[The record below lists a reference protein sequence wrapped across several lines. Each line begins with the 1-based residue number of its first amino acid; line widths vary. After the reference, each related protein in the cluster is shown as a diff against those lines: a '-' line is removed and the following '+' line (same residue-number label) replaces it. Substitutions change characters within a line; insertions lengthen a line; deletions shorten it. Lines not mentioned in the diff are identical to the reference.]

1 MSAVQ
6 TRTHDL
12 DVAVIGAGPYG
23 LAAAAHLHAADGLEI
38 GVFGEPM
45 SFWDKQMP
53 RGMILRSPYVASN
66 IADPERALTLDDYS
80 EQTRRELP
88 KPVTLEQFVDYGR
101 WFRDQ
106 ALPQPQ
112 FDHRNVSRLE
122 PTNGHFRLELSDG
135 ERLSAHRV
143 VVAAGIMPF
152 AFVPAPFRGLSRE
165 LVSHSSEQRDLGL
178 FRRRRVIV
186 IGGGQSALESA
197 ALLHEAGAEVA
208 VLVRADRIYFLRR
221 GRGIL
226 HHLGPI
232 TTALFAPAEVGPA
245 GISRVVSAPDWYRRL
260 PRALQDRWARRSLRP
275 AGAAWLQPRLE
286 GVAITL
292 ASEVVRADERDGGVD
307 VLLADGS
314 RRHADFVLLA
324 TGYRVEISKYRFLPE
339 SVLER
344 IDRVGG
350 YPRLRRGFESSL
362 DRLYFLGAP
371 SAWSYGP
378 LMRFVAG
385 TEFAAPT
392 LTRAVLG
399 RRRAAPRRRI

>member
-1 MSAVQ
+1 MSAAP
-6 TRTHDL
+6 TKAHDI

-23 LAAAAHLHAADGLEI
+23 LAAAAHLHAADGLQI

-66 IADPERALTLDDYS
+66 IADPERALTLDGYS

-88 KPVTLEQFVDYGR
+88 KPVTLEQFVGYGR

-106 ALPQPQ
+106 ALPQQPQ
-112 FDHRNVSRLE
+112 LDRRTVSRLE
-122 PTNGHFRLELSDG
+122 RTNGHFRLELSDG

-152 AFVPAPFRGLSRE
+152 AFVPAPFRELSPE
-165 LVSHSSEQRDLGL
+165 LVSHSSQQRDLGL
-178 FRRRRVIV
+178 FRGRRVIV

-197 ALLHEAGAEVA
+197 ALLHEAGAEVE
-208 VLVRADRIYFLRR
+208 VLVRADRIYYLRR
-221 GRGIL
+221 GRGLL

-260 PRALQDRWARRSLRP
+260 PRAVQDRWARRSLRP

-292 ASEVVRADERDGGVD
+292 ASEVVRADEVDGGVD

-314 RRHADFVLLA
+314 RRHADHVLLA
-324 TGYRVEISKYRFLPE
+324 TGYRVEISKYSFLPP
-339 SVLER
+339 SLLER

-350 YPRLRRGFESSL
+350 YPRLRLGFESSL

-399 RRRAAPRRRI
+399 RRRAATRRI